1 MRPDEK
7 RLVERCVRGDNEAFN
22 ELIRR
27 FEKQVYNLAYRLTG
41 NHDDAEDV
49 ASEAFVRAY
58 SAIRRFRGASAISTW
73 LYRIVTNVY
82 LDERKRRTAHP
93 QSSLEEYLDVP
104 DGQVKRQIEDS
115 SPGPEQIAE
124 LAERSSVLQ
133 AAINSLPDFQKT
145 MIVLFHIQ
153 ELPYEEIA
161 QILNMPVGTVKS
173 RLNRARR
180 ALRDKL
186 LAQRELFSA

>member
-27 FEKQVYNLAYRLTG
+27 FEKQVYSLAYRLTG

-58 SAIRRFRGASAISTW
+58 NAIRRFRGASALSTW

-82 LDERKRRTAHP
+82 LDERKRRAAHP

-115 SPGPEQIAE
+115 SPGPEEIAE

-153 ELPYEEIA
+153 ELPYDEIA

>member
-22 ELIRR
+22 ELVKR
-27 FEKQVYNLAYRLTG
+27 FERQVYNLAYRLTG

-58 SAIRRFRGASAISTW
+58 NAIRRFRGDCALSTW

-93 QSSLEEYLDVP
+93 YSSLEEYLEVQ
-104 DGQVKRQIEDS
+104 DGQIKRQIEDT
-115 SPGPEQIAE
+115 SPSPDEA
-124 LAERSSVLQ
+124 AERSERASALQ
-133 AAINSLPDFQKT
+133 AAISSLPEFQRI
-145 MIVLFHIQ
+145 MIVLYHVQ

-180 ALRDKL
+180 ALRDRL
-186 LAQRELFSA
+186 IAQRELFSA

>member
-7 RLVERCVRGDNEAFN
+7 RLIERCVRGDNEAFN

-58 SAIRRFRGASAISTW
+58 NAIRRFRGASALSTW

-82 LDERKRRTAHP
+82 LDERKRRAARP

-115 SPGPEQIAE
+115 SPGPEEMAE
-124 LAERSSVLQ
+124 QAERHSILQ
-133 AAINSLPDFQKT
+133 TAIDSLPDFQKT
-145 MIVLFHIQ
+145 MIVLYHVQ